1 MKLIPVIDL
10 SGGLVVAARLG
21 DRRAYA
27 PLQTPLCSSAA
38 PLEVAAALLGL
49 HPFDTLYIADL
60 DAIGGGPG
68 EFAVIE
74 RLRRRH
80 PQVSLWV
87 DNGLTDLDRLAALAR
102 PVIGSESLA
111 DLQHLAALCTALPDP
126 ILSLDYRGDQPLG
139 PAGLHDRP
147 GLWPRDLILM
157 TLSRVGSAAGPDL
170 TRLRELR
177 RSAPDQ
183 RLYAAGGV
191 RGPADLAQLRDLGV
205 AGALVSTALH
215 QGQITAAALA
225 ELAAI

>member
-27 PLQTPLCSSAA
+27 PLRTPRCPSAA
-38 PLEVAAALLGL
+38 PHEVAAALLGL
-49 HPFDTLYIADL
+49 YPFDTLYLADL

-68 EFAVIE
+68 QFAVIE

-80 PQVSLWV
+80 PQVGLWV
-87 DNGLTDLDRLAALAR
+87 DNGLTDLDRLTALAR

-111 DLQHLAALCTALPDP
+111 DLERLAVLRATLTDP
-126 ILSLDYRGDQPLG
+126 ILSLDYQGDQPLG
-139 PAGLHDRP
+139 PAGLHDQP

-170 TRLRELR
+170 ERLTELR
-177 RSAPDQ
+177 RRAPDQ

-191 RGPADLAQLRDLGV
+191 RGPADLERLRDLGV

-215 QGQITAAALA
+215 QGQITAASLT
-225 ELAAI
+225 ELAVS